1 MTTMNAARRAVAKA
15 GLLIGL
21 GMLAGLGAQPAS
33 AQSGVE
39 IGVLNCSLTASKN
52 YVIRSKQEFDC
63 EFRPASGDV
72 ETYKGKMTRT
82 GVDLTIKEEF
92 LISWGVLAPTDV
104 AKEPGSLRGT
114 YVGGSAEVALAAGIG
129 ANVLVGGGGNS
140 FTLQPLS
147 VSGVLGAGASLT
159 VSNFELE

>member
-1 MTTMNAARRAVAKA
+1 MTKMKAAKRVMAKA
-15 GLLIGL
+15 GLLAGL
-21 GMLAGLGAQPAS
+21 GMLAAVGAQPAS
-33 AQSGVE
+33 AQSGAE
-39 IGVLNCSLTASKN
+39 IGVLNCSMTASTN

-72 ETYKGKMTRT
+72 ETYKGNMTRT
-82 GVDLTIKEEF
+82 GVDLTIKDQF
-92 LISWGVLAPTDV
+92 LISWAVLAPTDV

-114 YVGGSAEVALAAGIG
+114 YVGGSADVALAAGMG
-129 ANVLVGGGGNS
+129 ANVLVGGGSNS

-147 VSGVLGAGASLT
+147 IAGVVGAGASLT